1 MELSPLSVR
10 SPKMGSRA
18 RLKAFIIVV
27 KAGTVEETFYILAPD
42 GAQARS
48 RAIALM
54 RQKRALL
61 RGSIA
66 A

>member
-1 MELSPLSVR
+1 
-10 SPKMGSRA
+10 MGSRA
-18 RLKAFIIVV
+18 RLKAFIIIV

-42 GAQARS
+42 GAQART

-54 RQKRALL
+54 RQKRALP